1 MQTLLAYG
9 SHPLPL
15 PAGLEAEVIP
25 PPAPAP
31 VADLDAALGAALAA
45 PIGAPGA
52 PPLGSGATPRT
63 RAVIILSDA
72 SRDEPR
78 HALFRAARA
87 ALSPVP
93 DERVTIAIANGTH
106 APGDLARLGLPA
118 ALLARHPVVNHD
130 GRAAEL
136 LDLGSTAR
144 GTRVR
149 VPPSLLEADV
159 VVATGRVKPHYF
171 AGFGGGAKA
180 IFPGLGHTDDIRR
193 NHLLKAEPGARLGV
207 VDGNPCRDDL
217 EEAARFLPAPAHLLN
232 VVEVGGAIIG
242 AVAGDLVAAHRA
254 GVAMARPLCGVR
266 AARADVVIVSAPLP
280 VSASLYQASK
290 LIPPAGLLLEE
301 GGVVIVAAECP
312 DGTGPLAVV
321 NEGIF
326 ALGVSRYLPPGASVI
341 LVSGMDEATVAKT
354 YGRFAPSLE
363 AATAEAFRIVGKARP
378 RVIVMPDASDLVP
391 EAVG

>member
-1 MQTLLAYG
+1 METLLEYG
-9 SHPLPL
+9 RRPLTL
-15 PAGLEAEVIP
+15 TWPAEAEVEVIP
-25 PPAPAP
+25 PPEAAAVP
-31 VADLDAALGAALAA
+31 DLAAALAGALAA
-45 PIGAPGA
+45 PIGAA
-52 PPLGSGATPRT
+52 ALASLATERT
-63 RAVIILSDA
+63 RAVVIVSDG

-78 HALFRAARA
+78 EALVRAVRA
-87 ALSPVP
+87 ALAVVP
-93 DERVTIAIANGTH
+93 DERIAIAVANGTH
-106 APGDLARLGLPA
+106 APAALARLGLSA
-118 ALLARHPVVNHD
+118 ELLARHRVVNHD
-130 GRAAEL
+130 GLAPEL
-136 LDLGSTAR
+136 VEIGRTAR

-149 VPPSLLEADV
+149 VHPCLLEADL

-180 IFPGLGHTDDIRR
+180 IFPGLGHTDDIRQ

-217 EEAARFLPAPAHLLN
+217 EEAARLVPRTAHLLN
-232 VVEVGGAIIG
+232 VVEVGGAIVG

-254 GVAMARPLCGVR
+254 GVAMARPRCGVH
-266 AARADVVIVSAPLP
+266 AARADVVVVSAPLP
-280 VSASLYQASK
+280 VSGSLYQASK
-290 LIPPAGLLLEE
+290 LIPPAGILLAD

-326 ALGVSRYLPPGASVI
+326 ALGVRRYLPPRASVM
-341 LVSGMDEATVAKT
+341 LVSGMDEGTVART
-354 YGRFAPSLE
+354 YARYAPSLE
-363 AATAEAFRIVGKARP
+363 SALAEAFRIVGKERP